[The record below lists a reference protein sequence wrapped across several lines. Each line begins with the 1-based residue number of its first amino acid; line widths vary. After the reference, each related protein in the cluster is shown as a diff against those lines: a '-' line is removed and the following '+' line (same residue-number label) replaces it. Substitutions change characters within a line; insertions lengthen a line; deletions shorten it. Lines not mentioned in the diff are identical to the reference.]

1 MNKSNFAMEHFNYQR
16 SKLGIPRGLEAIGE
30 TRFGTIYWAAYSLSQ
45 GLPAMEAIIK
55 DTHLQVNIAVRVRH
69 M

>member
-1 MNKSNFAMEHFNYQR
+1 MNKLNFATEHFNYQR
-16 SKLGIPRGLEAIGE
+16 SKLGILQGLEVIDE

-45 GLPAMEAIIK
+45 ELPAMEAIIK
-55 DTHLQVNIAVRVRH
+55 DTHLQVNIVVWIQH